1 MKLTPGLHY
10 VLILHCPD
18 RGDNEAAV
26 EVLYHASTSELN
38 DGDSDGQTPLS
49 LAVSA
54 GAYNTV
60 KTLLALGAD
69 ISHRYTVLNESL
81 TGITLTLSQVYRT
94 HRFFACFN
102 FPIFC
107 IFQR

>member
-1 MKLTPGLHY
+1 MLLYLPY
-10 VLILHCPD
+10 PD
-18 RGDNEAAV
+18 RSDNEAAV

-69 ISHRYTVLNESL
+69 ISHR
-81 TGITLTLSQVYRT
+81 
-94 HRFFACFN
+94 
-102 FPIFC
+102 
-107 IFQR
+107 

>member
-1 MKLTPGLHY
+1 MKILNIARIISFLHC
-10 VLILHCPD
+10 VLIPLHCLD
-18 RGDNEAAV
+18 RSDNEAAV

-54 GAYNTV
+54 RAYNTV

-69 ISHRYTVLNESL
+69 ISHRYTVLSESL
-81 TGITLTLSQVYRT
+81 IGITPNLSQVYR
-94 HRFFACFN
+94 
-102 FPIFC
+102 
-107 IFQR
+107 

>member
-49 LAVSA
+49 LAVST

-69 ISHRYTVLNESL
+69 ISHRYNAKSL
-81 TGITLTLSQVYRT
+81 TGIPLTLSQVYR
-94 HRFFACFN
+94 
-102 FPIFC
+102 
-107 IFQR
+107 

>member
-1 MKLTPGLHY
+1 MKLTPGLHC

-54 GAYNTV
+54 GVYNTV

-107 IFQR
+107 IF

>member
-1 MKLTPGLHY
+1 MLLYLPY
-10 VLILHCPD
+10 PD
-18 RGDNEAAV
+18 RSDNEAAV

-54 GAYNTV
+54 GAYSTV

-69 ISHRYTVLNESL
+69 ISHR
-81 TGITLTLSQVYRT
+81 
-94 HRFFACFN
+94 
-102 FPIFC
+102 
-107 IFQR
+107 